1 MNVPCRTCDWFAA
14 FGRSVASNTSFS
26 PTPLYVQSI
35 SPRRL
40 SLRFYLLDNSREHYS
55 RLNKWINHASLS
67 PALVETELNKRQEI
81 RSRDFVDGN
90 MARGTTSR
98 FIVDQYTIQFTFS
111 DTVETLARC
120 HRDNM
125 STLFLTLS
133 LQSSLVRSFCQANMS
148 GAISDV
154 RSAKIFHSLRPGPSL
169 TNLAVC
175 SILLSNKV
183 TPRM

>member
-1 MNVPCRTCDWFAA
+1 M
-14 FGRSVASNTSFS
+14 
-26 PTPLYVQSI
+26 
-35 SPRRL
+35 RL
-40 SLRFYLLDNSREHYS
+40 P
-55 RLNKWINHASLS
+55 
-67 PALVETELNKRQEI
+67 PALIETELNKRQEI

-133 LQSSLVRSFCQANMS
+133 L
-148 GAISDV
+148 
-154 RSAKIFHSLRPGPSL
+154 
-169 TNLAVC
+169 
-175 SILLSNKV
+175 SN
-183 TPRM
+183 PL